1 MTMIGYRRAAAV
13 LSVASVILLIVIAAL
28 ALRLWTLEIRVTMA
42 HEQIQ
47 LFDEMHQR
55 AIRGSASGIADSM
68 RYVVSYY
75 PSGTKQIAGS
85 LLDQIVEQ
93 ARAATIRES
102 IDHLRRITGEDLGD
116 AVEPWI
122 QKFGTPR

>member
-1 MTMIGYRRAAAV
+1 MTIIGYRRAAAV
-13 LSVASVILLIVIAAL
+13 LSVASVILLIVIVAL
-28 ALRLWTLEIRVTMA
+28 ALRLWPLEIRVMMA

-55 AIRGSASGIADSM
+55 AMHGSASEIAESM

-93 ARAATIRES
+93 ARAATIRDL
-102 IDHLRRITGEDLGD
+102 IDHLRQTTGEDLGD
-116 AVEPWI
+116 AAEPWI